1 MVQMI
6 AGHMML
12 RHFQFVMIFQALAFL
27 LLHCNLCNVQKE
39 SVSMQRRRCRRMTL
53 SSTTTT
59 SIFKKLYDE
68 QEEIV
73 CINGKRKHFYFLLQ
87 IVFNAIISHHHI
99 SRLFESKSRLYYIHA
114 RNEQRRAGKRERKTE
129 TKSFLPLSFVTLNV
143 ICAIIVRTYIFL
155 SSRMEYS
162 WHLFFFVFFSCWFF
176 GGQHIH
182 FSFLNSYREMVLE
195 KISASFSWAWVN
207 AADNS
212 SSRNNN
218 NNNTTNSAPM
228 MKKESQE
235 TEFKYESFTVPKM
248 RVHIYILYTIHVC
261 WYCINVHNLLCVMLV
276 LLCGVCLHENAFSE

>member
-114 RNEQRRAGKRERKTE
+114 RNEQRRAVKRERKTE

-162 WHLFFFVFFSCWFF
+162 WHLFF
-176 GGQHIH
+176 
-182 FSFLNSYREMVLE
+182 
-195 KISASFSWAWVN
+195 
-207 AADNS
+207 S
-212 SSRNNN
+212 SS
-218 NNNTTNSAPM
+218 S
-228 MKKESQE
+228 
-235 TEFKYESFTVPKM
+235 
-248 RVHIYILYTIHVC
+248 HV
-261 WYCINVHNLLCVMLV
+261 
-276 LLCGVCLHENAFSE
+276 GFSEANLYIFPFWIPIEKWCSRKFPPVSVEHGLMQPIIVPAETTTTTTPPTPHQWWKRSHKKPNSNTNRLLYRKWEFTYTYYIQFMFVDIV